1 MKIKIKVRPNAR
13 TEEVKQNGD
22 VLVVSVKEPAEKG
35 KANKAVVKLL
45 EKYFERKV
53 RIVSG
58 VKNKTKVIEVID

>member
-1 MKIKIKVRPNAR
+1 MRIKIKVRPNAR